1 MPVFWFLIV
10 LGVVALWFL
19 LSFAYKGIGR
29 FFKQIFKDSYD
40 AITSNDPKDITITN
54 ENDGGKEE

>member
-1 MPVFWFLIV
+1 MPVFWFLIL

-29 FFKQIFKDSYD
+29 FFKRIFKDSYH
-40 AITSNDPKDITITN
+40 AMTSDDPKDIAMN
-54 ENDGGKEE
+54 EYYKNKRND

>member
-1 MPVFWFLIV
+1 MPIFWFLV
-10 LGVVALWFL
+10 LLALVALWFL
-19 LSFAYKGIGR
+19 LAFAYKAIGR

-40 AITSNDPKDITITN
+40 AMMSEDPKDISITN